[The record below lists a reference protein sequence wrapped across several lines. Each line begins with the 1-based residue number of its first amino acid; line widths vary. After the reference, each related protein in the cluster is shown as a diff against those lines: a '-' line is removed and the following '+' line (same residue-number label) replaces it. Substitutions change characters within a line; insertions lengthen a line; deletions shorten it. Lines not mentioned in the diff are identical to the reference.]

1 MADSNLVQNFKG
13 LPMGE
18 LIGGPLH
25 ASCAAQVE
33 LAEAMIMSMEKIGFD
48 KDGKTRTID
57 FELERPL
64 MDSNTGKVGVET
76 ITVHAPTLGLVPLP
90 ALLIDLVT
98 IDFNMEVKNVETN
111 KDSTDTSLDVEAEA
125 KFLWYSASIK
135 GSVSTHREHTRESDK
150 SAKYTVH
157 VEAKQQPPTEGMG
170 KLMQLLS
177 SAVDPLKIEPSTP
190 PA

>member
-1 MADSNLVQNFKG
+1 MADNDLVQNFKG

-33 LAEAMIMSMEKIGFD
+33 LAEAMISAMEVIGF
-48 KDGKTRTID
+48 KDDKTRTID
-57 FELERPL
+57 FDLERPVL
-64 MDSNTGKVGVET
+64 DNKTGTISKET
-76 ITVHAPTLGLVPLP
+76 VTIHAPTLGLVPLP

-98 IDFNMEVKNVETN
+98 IDFNMEVKNVETS
-111 KDSTDTSLDVEAEA
+111 KATTDASVEVNASA
-125 KFLWYSASIK
+125 KFLWYKASIK
-135 GSVSTHREHTRESDK
+135 GTVSTHRENTRESDK

-177 SAVDPLKIEPSTP
+177 SAVDPIEIKYEN
-190 PA
+190 